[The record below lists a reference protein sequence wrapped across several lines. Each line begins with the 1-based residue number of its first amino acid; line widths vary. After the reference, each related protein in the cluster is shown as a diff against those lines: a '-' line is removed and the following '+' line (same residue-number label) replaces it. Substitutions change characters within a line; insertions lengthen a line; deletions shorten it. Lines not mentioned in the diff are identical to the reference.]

1 MRKSRKESIMI
12 KIKPIVAVVCL
23 IGFSVLMVV
32 ELANYF
38 APVIFTGNNDILRL
52 AGEMCL
58 LAIAAVAAGGR
69 QPRWWRR
76 LKRRRL
82 A

>member
-1 MRKSRKESIMI
+1 MKRIRKESIMI
-12 KIKPIVAVVCL
+12 KIKPIVTALCL
-23 IGFSVLMVV
+23 IGFVVLMFI
-32 ELANYF
+32 EFLNYF
-38 APVIFTGNNDILRL
+38 IGFLPEINELLRL
-52 AGEMCL
+52 GGEMCL

-76 LKRRRL
+76 LKHRRL

>member
-1 MRKSRKESIMI
+1 MKRMKKESIII
-12 KIKPIVAVVCL
+12 KIKPVVTTLCL
-23 IGFSVLMVV
+23 ISFVALMFAEFVSYFIGILPESN
-32 ELANYF
+32 EL
-38 APVIFTGNNDILRL
+38 LRL
-52 AGEMCL
+52 GGEMCL

-76 LKRRRL
+76 LKRRHL

>member
-1 MRKSRKESIMI
+1 MRKESIMI
-12 KIKPIVAVVCL
+12 KIKPIVTALCL
-23 IGFSVLMVV
+23 IGFIVLMFI
-32 ELANYF
+32 EFLNYF
-38 APVIFTGNNDILRL
+38 IGFLPEINELLRL
-52 AGEMCL
+52 GGEMCL

>member
-1 MRKSRKESIMI
+1 MRKNKKESVMI
-12 KIKPIVAVVCL
+12 KVKPVITALCL
-23 IGFSVLMVV
+23 ISFVALMFIEFISYFIGILPESN
-32 ELANYF
+32 EL
-38 APVIFTGNNDILRL
+38 LRL

>member
-1 MRKSRKESIMI
+1 MKRIRKESIMI
-12 KIKPIVAVVCL
+12 KIKPIVTALCL
-23 IGFSVLMVV
+23 IGFVVLMFI
-32 ELANYF
+32 EFLNYF
-38 APVIFTGNNDILRL
+38 IGFLPEINELLRL
-52 AGEMCL
+52 GGEMCL

>member
-1 MRKSRKESIMI
+1 MKRMKKESIII
-12 KIKPIVAVVCL
+12 KVKPIVTALSL
-23 IGFSVLMVV
+23 ISFVALMFV
-32 ELANYF
+32 EFISYF
-38 APVIFTGNNDILRL
+38 IGIFPESNELLRL
-52 AGEMCL
+52 GGEMCL

>member
-1 MRKSRKESIMI
+1 MKRMKKESIMI
-12 KIKPIVAVVCL
+12 KVKPIVTVVCL
-23 IGFSVLMVV
+23 ISFVALMFV
-32 ELANYF
+32 EFISYF
-38 APVIFTGNNDILRL
+38 IGILPESNELLRL
-52 AGEMCL
+52 GGEMCL
-58 LAIAAVAAGGR
+58 LAIGAVAAGGR

>member
-1 MRKSRKESIMI
+1 MKRMKKESIII
-12 KIKPIVAVVCL
+12 KVKPVVTALSLISFVALMFAEFVSYF
-23 IGFSVLMVV
+23 IGILPESN
-32 ELANYF
+32 EL
-38 APVIFTGNNDILRL
+38 LRL
-52 AGEMCL
+52 GGEMCL
-58 LAIAAVAAGGR
+58 LAVAAVAAGGR

>member
-1 MRKSRKESIMI
+1 MKRVRKESIMI
-12 KIKPIVAVVCL
+12 KIKPIVTALCL
-23 IGFSVLMVV
+23 IGFVVLMFI
-32 ELANYF
+32 EFLNYF
-38 APVIFTGNNDILRL
+38 ISFLPEINELLRL
-52 AGEMCL
+52 GGEMCL

>member
-1 MRKSRKESIMI
+1 MRKESIMI
-12 KIKPIVAVVCL
+12 KIKPVVAVVSL
-23 IGFSVLMVV
+23 ISFSVLMIV

-38 APVIFTGNNDILRL
+38 APVIFTENNDILRL
-52 AGEMCL
+52 AAEMLL

>member
-1 MRKSRKESIMI
+1 MRKMRKESIMI
-12 KIKPIVAVVCL
+12 KIKPVVTALSL
-23 IGFSVLMVV
+23 ISFAALMFV
-32 ELANYF
+32 EFISYF
-38 APVIFTGNNDILRL
+38 IGILPESNELLRL
-52 AGEMCL
+52 GGEMCL

>member
-1 MRKSRKESIMI
+1 MKRMKKESIVI
-12 KIKPIVAVVCL
+12 KVKPVVTALCL
-23 IGFSVLMVV
+23 ISFVALMFV
-32 ELANYF
+32 EFISYF
-38 APVIFTGNNDILRL
+38 IGILPESNELLRL

>member
-1 MRKSRKESIMI
+1 MKRVRKESIMI
-12 KIKPIVAVVCL
+12 KIKPIVTALCL
-23 IGFSVLMVV
+23 IGFVVLMFI
-32 ELANYF
+32 EFLNYF
-38 APVIFTGNNDILRL
+38 IGILPESNELLRL
-52 AGEMCL
+52 GGEMCL